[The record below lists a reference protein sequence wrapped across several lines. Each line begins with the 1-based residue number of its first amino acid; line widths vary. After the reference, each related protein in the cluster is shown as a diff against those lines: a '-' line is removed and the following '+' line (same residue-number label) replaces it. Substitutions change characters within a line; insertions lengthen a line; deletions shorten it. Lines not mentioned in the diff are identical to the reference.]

1 MRNSILL
8 IGLMRSPAQL
18 QQVVTVEL
26 STHGHF
32 PTAALGEG
40 IVQPAEPVPAEERP
54 ERTDLAGD
62 KGSDQ
67 DAPGPVP
74 G

>member
-8 IGLMRSPAQL
+8 IGLMRSSVQL
-18 QQVVTVEL
+18 QQVVTIEL
-26 STHGHF
+26 CTHEHF
-32 PTAALGEG
+32 PTAALEEG